1 MNKTSRWAIGTAGA
15 AVAGAI
21 VLAACGGS
29 GTKHAAAPAAAV
41 SATTAPAAPP
51 TSAASA
57 SPAVTTKHDAKL
69 GTILADAQ
77 GLTLYTLTN
86 NGKPVDCTGTCATVW
101 PPLTAPSAAAP
112 PAAPGVPMLGT
123 ASLSDGT
130 RVVTAGGLPVYRFA
144 QDGDSGDAY
153 GEGMSTFGGVWH
165 VVHAGQSTASAA
177 PTAGGRTFGG
187 Y

>member
-1 MNKTSRWAIGTAGA
+1 VTS
-15 AVAGAI
+15 
-21 VLAACGGS
+21 
-29 GTKHAAAPAAAV
+29 
-41 SATTAPAAPP
+41 
-51 TSAASA
+51 
-57 SPAVTTKHDAKL
+57 KHDAKL
-69 GTILADAQ
+69 GTILADAH

-86 NGKPVDCTGTCATVW
+86 NGKPVDCTGTCASVW
-101 PPLTAPSAAAP
+101 PPLTAPSAATP

-153 GEGMSTFGGVWH
+153 GEGISTFGGVWH

-177 PTAGGRTFGG
+177 PASSGRTFGG